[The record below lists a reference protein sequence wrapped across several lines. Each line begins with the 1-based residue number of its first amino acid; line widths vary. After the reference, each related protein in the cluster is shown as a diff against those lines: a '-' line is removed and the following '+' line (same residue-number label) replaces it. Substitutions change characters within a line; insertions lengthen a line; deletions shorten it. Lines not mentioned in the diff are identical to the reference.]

1 MSTTTYNGTGVTP
14 RTNVYAEREMLKH
27 AQPVMVLD
35 KLAVAKQMPKNK
47 TETISFRR
55 PRTFDAVTTPL
66 QEGVTPAVTAFR
78 YDDVSVALRQYGMVV
93 EWTDVIE
100 DLHEDPVGRDA
111 ALQAGE
117 NIGRTMEAL
126 NWAVVRAGTSVFYAN
141 GSQRTDVNTPISLA
155 KQRAVIRSLQ
165 AQKAKPITKILDA
178 GLKYATRAVEAAWV
192 AVAHTDLEADIRNL
206 PGFLPVAQYASR
218 KPISDYEIG
227 SVENVRYI
235 LSPDLAPFVGA
246 GGAPGTTVVDSTSAS
261 AADVYPVVFFGQDS
275 WGTVALRGQGAVSPS
290 IIPAGQKTKDDP
302 LGQRGYVGWKTY
314 HAALILNQSWM
325 ARLEVAATRL

>member
-1 MSTTTYNGTGVTP
+1 MTRYNNVGVTP

-27 AQPVMVLD
+27 AAPVMVLD
-35 KLAVAKQMPKNK
+35 KLAMAKQMPKNK

-55 PRTFDAVTTPL
+55 PRTFTAATTPL
-66 QEGVTPAVTAFR
+66 VEGVTPASTTFR
-78 YDDVSVALRQYGMVV
+78 YDDVQVSLRQYGQVV
-93 EWTDVIE
+93 EWSDVIE
-100 DLHEDPVGRDA
+100 DLHEDPVGKDA

-126 NWAVVRAGTSVFYAN
+126 NWGVVRAGSNVLYAN

-155 KQRAVIRSLQ
+155 KQRAVVRTLRS
-165 AQKAKPITKILDA
+165 QKAQMITRILSS
-178 GLKYATRAVEAAWV
+178 GVNYATRAVEAGWC
-192 AVAHTDLEADIRNL
+192 AVAHTDLEADIRNM

-218 KPISDYEIG
+218 SAVSDHEIG

-235 LSPDLAPFVGA
+235 LSPDLEPFVSI
-246 GGAPGTTVVDSTSAS
+246 GGAPGSAVVSTNTTN
-261 AADVYPVVFFGQDS
+261 ADVYPVIYFGQDA

-314 HAALILNQSWM
+314 HAALILNQAWM
-325 ARLEVAATRL
+325 ARLEVAATAL

>member
-1 MSTTTYNGTGVTP
+1 MTRYNSTGVTP

-35 KLAVAKQMPKNK
+35 KLAMAKQMPKNK

-55 PRTFDAVTTPL
+55 PRTFTAATTPL
-66 QEGVTPAVTAFR
+66 VEGTTPTTTTFR
-78 YDDVSVALRQYGMVV
+78 YDDVQVSLRQYGQVV

-100 DLHEDPVGRDA
+100 DLHEDPVGKDA

-126 NWAVVRAGTSVFYAN
+126 NWGVVRAGTNVLYAN
-141 GSQRTDVNTPISLA
+141 GSQRTDVNTPITLA
-155 KQRAVIRSLQ
+155 KQRAVVRALRN
-165 AQKAKPITKILDA
+165 QKAQMITRILA
-178 GLKYATRAVEAAWV
+178 SGVNYATRAVEAGWV

-218 KPISDYEIG
+218 SPVSDHEIG
-227 SVENVRYI
+227 SVENVRYV
-235 LSPDLAPFVGA
+235 LSPDLEPFASTGGTPGA
-246 GGAPGTTVVDSTSAS
+246 AVVTSGS
-261 AADVYPVVFFGQDS
+261 NAADVYPVVYFGQDA
-275 WGTVALRGQGAVSPS
+275 WGTVALRGQSAVSPS

-314 HAALILNQSWM
+314 HAALILNQAWM
-325 ARLEVAATRL
+325 ARLEVAATAL